1 MILIPES
8 GCVVVKSQSHPG
20 NAGPHHWHQGTWAD
34 QCSDHL
40 TDRRQNLIRAA
51 RVYPNPDF
59 RPLLET
65 SNADD
70 LEWFLEQ
77 IDAQIRE
84 TPNWV
89 DDRASLRE
97 ILARLRAKRTAV
109 AGALANR
116 RTAEKLT
123 DPRTAR
129 RRVNIKMILLGAG
142 ILIAFFAL
150 LVVSFK

>member
-1 MILIPES
+1 MAETYEEIS
-8 GCVVVKSQSHPG
+8 
-20 NAGPHHWHQGTWAD
+20 
-34 QCSDHL
+34 
-40 TDRRQNLIRAA
+40 DRRQNLIGAA
-51 RVYPNPDF
+51 RVHPNPDF
-59 RPLLET
+59 GPLLET

-89 DDRASLRE
+89 DDRASLRQ

-116 RTAEKLT
+116 RTAEKLA

-142 ILIAFFAL
+142 VLIAFIAL
-150 LVVSFK
+150 LVAILK

>member
-1 MILIPES
+1 MSETYDEI
-8 GCVVVKSQSHPG
+8 SH
-20 NAGPHHWHQGTWAD
+20 
-34 QCSDHL
+34 
-40 TDRRQNLIRAA
+40 RRQNLIRAA
-51 RVYPNPDF
+51 RVHPNPDF
-59 RPLLET
+59 KPLLET

-77 IDAQIRE
+77 IDTQIRE

-89 DDRASLRE
+89 DDRASLRQ

-109 AGALANR
+109 AGALGNR

-123 DPRTAR
+123 DPRAAR

-142 ILIAFFAL
+142 ILIAFMAL
-150 LVVSFK
+150 LVAIFK

>member
-1 MILIPES
+1 MAETYEEIS
-8 GCVVVKSQSHPG
+8 
-20 NAGPHHWHQGTWAD
+20 
-34 QCSDHL
+34 
-40 TDRRQNLIRAA
+40 DRRQDLIRAT
-51 RVYPNPDF
+51 RVHPTPDF

-65 SNADD
+65 SNAGD
-70 LEWFLEQ
+70 LEWLLEQ

-89 DDRASLRE
+89 DDRVSLRE
-97 ILARLRAKRTAV
+97 ILARLRAKRTTV
-109 AGALANR
+109 AGALGNR

-123 DPRTAR
+123 GPRAAR

-150 LVVSFK
+150 LVPIFK